1 MEQYQYMMIFS
12 NEQFNM
18 LLSTIENGFK
28 YIGDKISNGNVQNG
42 SCSIL
47 FFDWLKTWFDTY
59 KAPKLKDHGY
69 DLNNLIKKH
78 VLPKIENK
86 PLTEYKPIDFEN
98 ALNKIDSTRIKQQ
111 VRQIFN
117 QSFREAEKQGYVAK
131 NPVSLVDTPKHV
143 YKNGKALKKEQIQ
156 ELLKALEG
164 NPLQSYVCFCM
175 YTGAR
180 PSEPL
185 LLTWQDVYE
194 DKIHIPGTKTEQSNR
209 IIPMSNQLKE
219 LMQSIPRSQSKP
231 FPFTYQPL
239 QRQLKKI
246 VSTLSFTCTLKDL
259 RHTFATTC
267 VESNVNIKAT
277 QKWLGHSNYNT
288 TANIY
293 THTSEEFEQQELQKL
308 NQN

>member
-1 MEQYQYMMIFS
+1 M
-12 NEQFNM
+12 
-18 LLSTIENGFK
+18 
-28 YIGDKISNGNVQNG
+28 
-42 SCSIL
+42 
-47 FFDWLKTWFDTY
+47 
-59 KAPKLKDHGY
+59 
-69 DLNNLIKKH
+69 
-78 VLPKIENK
+78 
-86 PLTEYKPIDFEN
+86 
-98 ALNKIDSTRIKQQ
+98 
-111 VRQIFN
+111 
-117 QSFREAEKQGYVAK
+117 AK

-143 YKNGKALKKEQIQ
+143 YKNGKALNKEQIQ

-164 NPLQSYVCFCM
+164 NPIQPYVRFCM
-175 YTGAR
+175 LTGAR

-185 LLTWQDVYE
+185 LITWQDVYE
-194 DKIHIPGTKTEQSNR
+194 DNIHIPGTKTEQSDR
-209 IIPMSNQLKE
+209 FMPMSNEVKE
-219 LMQSIPRSQSKP
+219 LMQSIPRSQSRP

-246 VSTLSFTCTLKDL
+246 VSTLSFDCTLKDL

-293 THTSEEFEQQELQKL
+293 THTSKEFEYQELQKL

>member
-1 MEQYQYMMIFS
+1 MEQYKNMTFFS
-12 NEQFNM
+12 NEQFNT
-18 LLSTIENGFK
+18 LISTIENGFK
-28 YIGDKISNGNVQNG
+28 YIGDKLSNSNVQNG
-42 SCSIL
+42 SCNIL

-59 KAPKLKDHGY
+59 RVPKLKDHGY

-111 VRQIFN
+111 VRQVFN
-117 QSFREAEKQGYVAK
+117 QCFREAEKQGYVAK

-143 YKNGKALKKEQIQ
+143 YKNGKALNKEQIQ

-164 NPLQSYVCFCM
+164 NPIQPYVRFCM
-175 YTGAR
+175 LTGAR

-185 LLTWQDVYE
+185 LITWQDVYE
-194 DKIHIPGTKTEQSNR
+194 DNIHIPGTKTEQSDR
-209 IIPMSNQLKE
+209 FMPMSNEVKE

-246 VSTLSFTCTLKDL
+246 VSTLSFDCTLKDL

-293 THTSEEFEQQELQKL
+293 THTSKEFEYQELQKL